1 MPAIAW
7 FLALAL
13 ALAAAPGGTHAAD
26 AAIEAPNVVVVSDR
40 LVTAGQ
46 PTARTLAALSA
57 QGFGA
62 VISLVPPGM
71 PDAVAGEEQIVR
83 GQGLEFVNI
92 PIAFNRPTQADVDA
106 FFAAMER
113 LGDRKLLVHC
123 QVNMR
128 ASSMV
133 FLHRVIVRRE
143 EPERAYEQVARV
155 WSPSGPWKALLLAQ
169 LRRAGIVFQPY

>member
-1 MPAIAW
+1 MRAIASL
-7 FLALAL
+7 LALAL
-13 ALAAAPGGTHAAD
+13 STAAGAAHPAD
-26 AAIEAPNVVVVSDR
+26 AAIVAPNVVVISDK

-46 PTARTLAALSA
+46 PNARTLAGLAA

-83 GQGLEFVNI
+83 GQGLEFVDI
-92 PIAFNRPTQADVDA
+92 PVAFNRPTQADVDA

-113 LGDRKLLVHC
+113 LGERKLLVHC

-133 FLHRVIVRRE
+133 FLYRVIVRRE
-143 EPERAYEQVARV
+143 EPERAYEAVARV

-169 LRRAGIVFQPY
+169 LRKAGIAFDPY

>member
-1 MPAIAW
+1 MWPAVT
-7 FLALAL
+7 LALAIF
-13 ALAAAPGGTHAAD
+13 AGAAHGAD
-26 AAIEAPNVVVVSDR
+26 VAIEAPNVVVISDR
-40 LVTAGQ
+40 LVSAGQ
-46 PTARTLAALSA
+46 PTARTLAGLAA

-113 LGDRKLLVHC
+113 LGARRVLVHC

-133 FLHRVIVRRE
+133 FLHRAIVRRE
-143 EPERAYEQVARV
+143 EPERAYEAVARV
-155 WSPSGPWKALLLAQ
+155 WSPSGPWKALLVAQ
-169 LRRAGIVFQPY
+169 LRKAGIAFEPY